1 MVTTRGGT
9 ETPGAPTPTPRSSA
23 RKAAGKR
30 ELESLETPTQAKR
43 QRKSA
48 PTSSSKKR
56 TSKQVAE
63 SDAPSQEPSQ
73 ESADNISDTIAVAP
87 ATKDPQTPKK
97 DDFLPLRRRSSP
109 HVVVSRKS
117 PDDSTATDSFGEG
130 RDEAPAT
137 SQNPSFYTP
146 AQQPGSGSVYATP
159 ATTFKQPEGSPTPK
173 AKTASEQTPAS
184 GSAKRGRGRPKKVV
198 ETPSKFPDEIPTS
211 SYESEIAPIPTQ
223 DDAPPSAQPEKTH
236 RRFGSEE
243 PADTQYSP
251 VVNKQG
257 NKRYEASEAIE
268 SLPPTQTSQVDED
281 EASDSDNEAP
291 EVVTTA
297 AASSKAHAAQ
307 AEADRAQ
314 KAQQAKEQAKRQARE
329 ELIAA
334 QQAAKRER
342 EEKKAKK
349 LAKKAAKEAKAA
361 AGPVDEEPKVSSRMD
376 IDVSNGLLPAS
387 ILETIDDQRP
397 PTPPPQRRGKT
408 EEELRKE
415 KLNHHIKFL
424 ERVDK
429 PAKDVKKGKVSV
441 AVLAQQNRVLP
452 PKVNRNT
459 KNVREH
465 WLKGREMEKKSGK
478 PGVRFGKKMERRPHG
493 NRGFM
498 RNGDD

>member
-9 ETPGAPTPTPRSSA
+9 ETPGAPTPTPRSST

-48 PTSSSKKR
+48 PTSSSKSR
-56 TSKQVAE
+56 TANQAAE

-73 ESADNISDTIAVAP
+73 ESADNTSDTIAIAAP
-87 ATKDPQTPKK
+87 ATEDPQTPNK
-97 DDFLPLRRRSSP
+97 DDLLPLRRRSNP

-130 RDEAPAT
+130 KDEAPAT

-173 AKTASEQTPAS
+173 AKTANSQTPAS
-184 GSAKRGRGRPKKVV
+184 TSAKKGRGRPKKVV

-211 SYESEIAPIPTQ
+211 SYESDAAPIPSQ
-223 DDAPPSAQPEKTH
+223 DFVPPSAQPEKTH
-236 RRFGSEE
+236 KRFGNEE
-243 PADTQYSP
+243 PAEAQDSP
-251 VVNKQG
+251 VANKQDS
-257 NKRYEASEAIE
+257 NRYEEPATEKSE
-268 SLPPTQTSQVDED
+268 VDSD
-281 EASDSDNEAP
+281 EASDSDDEAP

-297 AASSKAHAAQ
+297 AASSKAQAAQ

-329 ELIAA
+329 ELAAA

-361 AGPVDEEPKVSSRMD
+361 AGSEDVEEPEIASRMD

-387 ILETIDDQRP
+387 LLETIDDQRP

-429 PAKDVKKGKVSV
+429 PAKDVKKGKLSV

-452 PKVNRNT
+452 PKVSRNT

-465 WLKGREMEKKSGK
+465 WLKSREVEKTRGK
-478 PGVRFGKKMERRPHG
+478 PGVRFGKRMDRRPHG
-493 NRGFM
+493 NRGFL

>member
-9 ETPGAPTPTPRSSA
+9 ETPGAPTPTPTPRSST

-48 PTSSSKKR
+48 STPSSKKR
-56 TSKQVAE
+56 TTKKASEA
-63 SDAPSQEPSQ
+63 DAPSQ
-73 ESADNISDTIAVAP
+73 ESADNTSDTVAINAS
-87 ATKDPQTPKK
+87 ATEDPQTPKK
-97 DDFLPLRRRSSP
+97 DDLAPLGRRSSP

-117 PDDSTATDSFGEG
+117 PDDSTATDSFGESK
-130 RDEAPAT
+130 DEAPAT

-159 ATTFKQPEGSPTPK
+159 ATTFKQQPEGSPTLK
-173 AKTASEQTPAS
+173 AKTATRQTPAS
-184 GSAKRGRGRPKKVV
+184 TSAKKGKGRPKKVA

-211 SYESEIAPIPTQ
+211 SYESNAAPIPSQ
-223 DDAPPSAQPEKTH
+223 DHVFPSAQPKKAH
-236 RRFGSEE
+236 KRFGSEE
-243 PADTQYSP
+243 LAEAQESL
-251 VVNKQG
+251 VVNEQSD
-257 NKRYEASEAIE
+257 KRHEE
-268 SLPPTQTSQVDED
+268 PTIQMNQVDED
-281 EASDSDNEAP
+281 EASDSDDEAP

-297 AASSKAHAAQ
+297 AASSKAQAVQ

-314 KAQQAKEQAKRQARE
+314 KAQQEKERAKRQARE

-349 LAKKAAKEAKAA
+349 LAKKTAREAKTIADSD
-361 AGPVDEEPKVSSRMD
+361 DEESEPMSRMD
-376 IDVSNGLLPAS
+376 IDITNGLLPTS
-387 ILETIDDQRP
+387 LLETIDDQRP
-397 PTPPPQRRGKT
+397 PTPPPERRGKT

-429 PAKDVKKGKVSV
+429 PAKDVKKGKLSV

-465 WLKGREMEKKSGK
+465 WLKGREVEKTRGK
-478 PGVRFGKKMERRPHG
+478 PGVRFGKKMERRPHAS
-493 NRGFM
+493 RGFL